1 MLWTL
6 IGRAIAGEMIYA
18 ESSVLASLVLR
29 DSNSGRA
36 TELTA
41 AINTPLLFNHLLKLE
56 VCNAIRLN
64 VTADG
69 IDELM
74 AAKCERK
81 VEELQRQGAWLMVE
95 PDWERVFQRS
105 LGLSRGHTS
114 ALRTRSFDI
123 LHVAAA
129 VELGATEFWSFDKRQ
144 RRLALGV
151 GLRINA

>member
-1 MLWTL
+1 
-6 IGRAIAGEMIYA
+6 MIYA

-36 TELTA
+36 TELIA
-41 AINTPLLFNHLLKLE
+41 SISVPLLFNRLLKLE

-64 VTADG
+64 VMAEA
-69 IDELM
+69 IDEVT
-74 AAKCERK
+74 ATKCERK
-81 VEELQRQGAWLMVE
+81 VEELQQQGAWLMVE

-105 LGLSRGHTS
+105 LGFSRAHT
-114 ALRTRSFDI
+114 AAFRTRSFDI
-123 LHVAAA
+123 VHVAAA

-144 RRLALGV
+144 RVLALEV